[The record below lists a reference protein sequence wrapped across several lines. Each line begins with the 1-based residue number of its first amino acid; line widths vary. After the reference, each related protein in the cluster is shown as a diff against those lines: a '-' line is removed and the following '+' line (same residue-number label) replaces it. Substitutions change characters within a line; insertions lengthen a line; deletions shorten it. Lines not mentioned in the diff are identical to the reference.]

1 MKRGEI
7 WWADLGAYR
16 AGEQTGRRPV
26 IVWQSDTLTRLL
38 QSVLVVPL
46 TTNLD
51 RAKLAGTALISAT
64 DGGLPADSVALAF
77 QMRAQFPRCVSRPGF
92 VHCRL
97 KNSRNWTWRPTKRLA
112 ASNRKPRNSHDWQ
125 PNTRCSRRAAQ
136 WHRAESPGCSSA
148 ARG

>member
-16 AGEQTGRRPV
+16 AREQTGRRPV

-51 RAKLAGTALISAT
+51 RAKLAGTALMCSA
-64 DGGLPADSVALAF
+64 
-77 QMRAQFPRCVSRPGF
+77 
-92 VHCRL
+92 RL
-97 KNSRNWTWRPTKRLA
+97 KLEIFRSETGPLRN
-112 ASNRKPRNSHDWQ
+112 ASQ
-125 PNTRCSRRAAQ
+125 
-136 WHRAESPGCSSA
+136 HRGPDFLIIVEGEDEVWLTPLGT
-148 ARG
+148 